1 LLGDI
6 ALFNL
11 LRCGERSQGSGSGK
25 VLEEHCDSRWEILV
39 WRGLVSLLLL

>member
-11 LRCGERSQGSGSGK
+11 LRCGERSQGSGNGK
-25 VLEEHCDSRWEILV
+25 VLEEHRDGRWEILG
-39 WRGLVSLLLL
+39 WRGVVSLLLL